1 LKKVNL
7 KNNPKLKDIR
17 KVFIT
22 GTFTF
27 LPIAVTISLVFWLFN
42 KVDYIFR
49 GPLERLL
56 GFPLYGVG
64 IIITLLLIF
73 LTGIFAT
80 DVLGKKIFKG
90 FENVMY
96 KIPLVGMIYSSVK
109 QVVDAFA
116 AKKGDGFKNTVL
128 VQYPS
133 RGIYTLGFVT
143 TNSPSFINEHTGE
156 EGVFV
161 FIPTTPNPTSG
172 MLITVPK
179 DEIIYLDISIENALK
194 IIVSGGIVA
203 PKENLGSCKIE

>member
-1 LKKVNL
+1 M
-7 KNNPKLKDIR
+7 KNNSNLKDIR

-22 GTFTF
+22 GIFTI

-42 KVDYIFR
+42 KIDSIFR

-64 IIITLLLIF
+64 IIITFLLIF
-73 LTGIFAT
+73 LTGMITT
-80 DVLGKKIFKG
+80 DLLGKKIFQA

-128 VQYPS
+128 VEYPS
-133 RGIYTLGFVT
+133 KGIYTLGFIT
-143 TNSPSFINEHTGE
+143 TNTPKFINENTGA

-179 DEIIYLDISIENALK
+179 DEIIYLDVSIENALK
-194 IIVSGGIVA
+194 IIVSGGIVS
-203 PKENLGSCKIE
+203 PKEN